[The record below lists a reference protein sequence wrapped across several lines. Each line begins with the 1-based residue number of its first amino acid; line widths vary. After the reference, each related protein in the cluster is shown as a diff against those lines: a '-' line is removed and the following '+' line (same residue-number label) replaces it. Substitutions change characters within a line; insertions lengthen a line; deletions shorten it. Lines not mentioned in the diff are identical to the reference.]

1 MFNTEKEIVWVTAA
15 LKDFEKFPM
24 AAQGKIFDSLTL
36 AAQGE
41 KGELAKPMKGLG
53 AGVFEVALK
62 YRSDAYRTVYVVQ
75 MDEKIWVLHAFKK
88 KSKKG
93 IKTPKQD
100 IDLIRQ
106 RIRKIKEMAE

>member
-15 LKDFEKFPM
+15 LKDFKKFPK
-24 AAQGKIFDSLTL
+24 AAQEKIFSTLNL

-41 KGELAKPMKGLG
+41 KAEIAKPMKGLG

-62 YRSDAYRTVYVVQ
+62 YRTDAYRTVYAVQ
-75 MDEKIWVLHAFKK
+75 MDEKIWVLHAFMKK
-88 KSKKG
+88 AKRG

-100 IDLIRQ
+100 IDLIQ
-106 RIRKIKEMAE
+106 HRIRKIKETAK